1 MSIPH
6 DYYDKDHLPQ
16 LHNRGEGHP
25 YVEPDWFAHSHDA
38 ALPIISTIGRG
49 PKGDGITAKREGA
62 DLIIENDLGE
72 QVAKFTIGDWDVSIK
87 TPSIAEITGGKDT
100 YFDIV
105 VSDGTNEKTS
115 RVTVPCGPQGSRI
128 FIRDAELLSYNE
140 DDVYEI
146 DKGDIWSYNADDG
159 GLWGVDPR
167 VGDVVFMAVTGKDDN
182 VDLTVASI
190 VSTQKDSDNPTIA
203 IVTAQLYIPVEITYI
218 TNNYDKYIG
227 ATDYEDLENIP
238 GINGIQL
245 IGDKSLDDLGIE
257 QIDPD
262 SRRLRLTFADTLELI
277 SYSTP
282 PSFWESSECIA
293 LGGGLYLVSFY
304 GDAHG
309 FKYLTQQDTD
319 VDKFMNALA
328 SAQELL
334 PILRLV
340 EDEGAELPINGTLPI
355 CCWCETVFET
365 EASSEHGQHNPA
377 PSIPFSRL
385 VMCRDNGWNTRKF
398 VDNDDYSLY
407 VCVGQAGK
415 PFYDAYY
422 DVSDSYWKCG
432 GLTAAI
438 RINAVVLVRVNEVL

>member
-25 YVEPDWFAHSHDA
+25 YVEPDWFAHSHDG

-128 FIRDAELLSYNE
+128 FIRNAETLDYNE

-146 DKGDIWSYNADDG
+146 DKADICSYNGAAGDS
-159 GLWGVDPR
+159 GVDPR

-190 VSTQKDSDNPTIA
+190 VSTQKDSDNPSIA
-203 IVTAQLYIPVEITYI
+203 IVTAQLYIPVEINNI
-218 TNNYDKYIG
+218 TNNYDNYIG

-238 GINGIQL
+238 GINGVQL
-245 IGDKSLDDLGIE
+245 IGDKTLDDLGIE
-257 QIDPD
+257 QVDPY
-262 SRRLRLTFADTLELI
+262 SERFRLTFADTLELV
-277 SYSTP
+277 SYATP
-282 PSFWESSECIA
+282 SPSEDSECIA
-293 LGGGLYLVSFY
+293 LGGGLYLVSFIGAAY
-304 GDAHG
+304 G
-309 FKYLTQQDTD
+309 FKSLTQQDTD

-340 EDEGAELPINGTLPI
+340 EDDDAENPNNGALPI

-365 EASSEHGQHNPA
+365 ETASEHGQHNPA

-385 VMCRDNGWNTRKF
+385 VRCRDNGWSTRRF
-398 VDNDDYSLY
+398 VDNDDHDLY

-432 GLTAAI
+432 GLTAGI
-438 RINAVVLVRVNEVL
+438 RINATVLVKVHEIL